1 MNIITTKDHMVNE
14 LNNSKDEMCI
24 EPVCDIPVKI
34 VYDSKWNNDY
44 STGYELREASNSSI
58 KREPND
64 LFYGRDSKCSKWFN
78 NINSVL

>member
-1 MNIITTKDHMVNE
+1 MVNE

-44 STGYELREASNSSI
+44 SSGYELREVSNSSI

-64 LFYGRDSKCSKWFN
+64 LFYGTDSKCSKWLN